1 MPSWRSAVPGS
12 KTPTLKTPA
21 AGAAALQSRP
31 EPCSAAVPAAHAAY
45 RIHRP
50 QPALKIRKPSYPP
63 ATLPLY
69 ADLIYSAYNP
79 GEIVNHHRLSES
91 VSTLYAELLDQ
102 SILAAAEDA
111 TRNAPSGAFTSK
123 NIKGRTYWYLQ
134 RSEGERKRQIYIGPD
149 SPALNSWMKQVRETR
164 DRNQVDVSQRRRLC
178 AMLAAGGATTEP
190 AAVIKVLQLLSEARV
205 FQLGGVLIGT
215 LAYRTLAN
223 VLGVQFDQS
232 ALRTQDVDI
241 AQDPAIGV
249 ALARETSAVD
259 LDEALNEADLGFQ
272 SIPALDRKN
281 PSTSFKIHGRELR
294 VDLLT
299 PMRGRESST
308 PIYLPAYNLSA
319 QPLRF
324 LEYLIETPIQATV
337 IATDAVLVNL
347 PDPARFALHK
357 LWTSGKRSPAFQT
370 KARKDLLQASQ
381 LLEVLL
387 EDRPSDVVAAWEAL
401 KDYRGVKK
409 KILDAA
415 TRIEPEVKKRL
426 ETALGISG

>member
-1 MPSWRSAVPGS
+1 
-12 KTPTLKTPA
+12 L
-21 AGAAALQSRP
+21 
-31 EPCSAAVPAAHAAY
+31 
-45 RIHRP
+45 
-50 QPALKIRKPSYPP
+50 
-63 ATLPLY
+63 
-69 ADLIYSAYNP
+69 
-79 GEIVNHHRLSES
+79 NHHRLSES

-102 SILAAAEDA
+102 SILAAAEEA
-111 TRNAPSGAFTSK
+111 TRGVPSGTFTSK
-123 NIKGRTYWYLQ
+123 NIKGKTYWYLQ
-134 RSEGERKRQIYIGPD
+134 RSEGEHKRQTYIGAD
-149 SPALNSWMKQVRETR
+149 SPALNSWMQQVREKR
-164 DRNQVDVSQRRRLC
+164 HANKADMSQRRRLC
-178 AMLAAGGATTEP
+178 AMLAAGGATTES

-215 LAYRTLAN
+215 LAFRTLAN
-223 VLGVQFDQS
+223 VLGVRFDQS

-249 ALARETSAVD
+249 ALARESSAVH
-259 LDEALNEADLGFQ
+259 LDKILTEADLGFQ
-272 SIPALDRKN
+272 SIPTLDRKN
-281 PSTSFKIHGRELR
+281 SSTSFKIRGRDLR

-299 PMRGRESST
+299 PMRGRESSA

-387 EDRPSDVVAAWEAL
+387 EDRPSDVIAAWEAL
-401 KDYRGVKK
+401 KNYRGVEGPRCRHSNR
-409 KILDAA
+409 A
-415 TRIEPEVKKRL
+415 
-426 ETALGISG
+426 

>member
-1 MPSWRSAVPGS
+1 
-12 KTPTLKTPA
+12 
-21 AGAAALQSRP
+21 
-31 EPCSAAVPAAHAAY
+31 
-45 RIHRP
+45 
-50 QPALKIRKPSYPP
+50 
-63 ATLPLY
+63 
-69 ADLIYSAYNP
+69 
-79 GEIVNHHRLSES
+79 VNHHRLSES

-102 SILAAAEDA
+102 SILAAAEEA
-111 TRNAPSGAFTSK
+111 TRSAPSGTFTSK

-134 RSEGERKRQIYIGPD
+134 RSEGERKRQIYIGAD
-149 SPALNSWMKQVRETR
+149 SPALNSWMQQVRATR
-164 DRNQVDVSQRRRLC
+164 DANKADVSQRRRLC

-215 LAYRTLAN
+215 LAFRTLAN

-259 LDEALNEADLGFQ
+259 LDEALTEAGLGFQ

-281 PSTSFKIHGRELR
+281 PSTSFKIRGRELR

-308 PIYLPAYNLSA
+308 PVYLPAYNLSA

-324 LEYLIETPIQATV
+324 LEYLIEAPIQATV
-337 IATDAVLVNL
+337 IATNAVLVNL

>member
-1 MPSWRSAVPGS
+1 M
-12 KTPTLKTPA
+12 
-21 AGAAALQSRP
+21 
-31 EPCSAAVPAAHAAY
+31 
-45 RIHRP
+45 
-50 QPALKIRKPSYPP
+50 
-63 ATLPLY
+63 
-69 ADLIYSAYNP
+69 
-79 GEIVNHHRLSES
+79 NHHRLSES

-102 SILAAAEDA
+102 SILAAAEEA
-111 TRNAPSGAFTSK
+111 THSSPSGTFTSK
-123 NIKGRTYWYLQ
+123 NIKGKTYWYLQ
-134 RSEGERKRQIYIGPD
+134 RSEGERKRQIYIGAD
-149 SPALNSWMKQVRETR
+149 SPALNNWMQQVRETHSA
-164 DRNQVDVSQRRRLC
+164 NKADVSQRQRLC
-178 AMLAAGGATTEP
+178 AMLNAGGATTEP

-205 FQLGGVLIGT
+205 FQLGGVVIGT
-215 LAYRTLAN
+215 LAFRALAN
-223 VLGVQFDQS
+223 VLGVKFDQS

-241 AQDPAIGV
+241 AQDPGIGV

-259 LDEALNEADLGFQ
+259 LNEALTKADLGFQ
-272 SIPALDRKN
+272 AIPAFDPKN
-281 PSTSFKIHGRELR
+281 PSTSFKIRGRELR

-299 PMRGRESST
+299 PMRGRESNT

-357 LWTSGKRSPAFQT
+357 LWTSGKRSPTFQT

-381 LLEVLL
+381 LLEVVL
-387 EDRPSDVVAAWEAL
+387 EDRPSDIVAAWEAL

-415 TRIEPEVKKRL
+415 TRIDPEVKKDL
-426 ETALGISG
+426 DAVLDNPD

>member
-1 MPSWRSAVPGS
+1 
-12 KTPTLKTPA
+12 
-21 AGAAALQSRP
+21 
-31 EPCSAAVPAAHAAY
+31 
-45 RIHRP
+45 
-50 QPALKIRKPSYPP
+50 
-63 ATLPLY
+63 
-69 ADLIYSAYNP
+69 
-79 GEIVNHHRLSES
+79 VNHHRLSES

-102 SILAAAEDA
+102 SILAAAEEA
-111 TRNAPSGAFTSK
+111 TRGVPSGAFTSK

-134 RSEGERKRQIYIGPD
+134 RSEGERKRQIYIGAD
-149 SPALNSWMKQVRETR
+149 SPALNSWMQQVREK
-164 DRNQVDVSQRRRLC
+164 NNANKADVSQRRRLC

-215 LAYRTLAN
+215 LAFRTLAN
-223 VLGVQFDQS
+223 VLGVRFDQS

-259 LDEALNEADLGFQ
+259 LDEALTETDLRFRAF
-272 SIPALDRKN
+272 PALDRNN
-281 PSTSFKIHGRELR
+281 PSTSFKIRGRELR
-294 VDLLT
+294 VDILT
-299 PMRGRESST
+299 PMRGRESSA

-370 KARKDLLQASQ
+370 QARKDLLQASQ
-381 LLEVLL
+381 LLEILL
-387 EDRPSDVVAAWEAL
+387 EDRPSDVVAGWEAL

-415 TRIEPEVKKRL
+415 TRIEPGVKKRL
-426 ETALGISG
+426 DAALEISD

>member
-1 MPSWRSAVPGS
+1 V
-12 KTPTLKTPA
+12 T
-21 AGAAALQSRP
+21 
-31 EPCSAAVPAAHAAY
+31 
-45 RIHRP
+45 
-50 QPALKIRKPSYPP
+50 
-63 ATLPLY
+63 
-69 ADLIYSAYNP
+69 
-79 GEIVNHHRLSES
+79 HHRLSDS

-102 SILAAAEDA
+102 SILAAAEEA
-111 TRNAPSGAFTSK
+111 THSTPSGTFTSK
-123 NIKGRTYWYLQ
+123 DIKGRTYWYLQ
-134 RSEGERKRQIYIGPD
+134 RSEGGRKRQIYIGAD
-149 SPALNSWMKQVRETR
+149 SPALNSWMQQVRETR
-164 DRNQVDVSQRRRLC
+164 DANKADVSQRRRLC

-215 LAYRTLAN
+215 LAFRTLAN

-259 LDEALNEADLGFQ
+259 LDEALTEADLGFHVT
-272 SIPALDRKN
+272 PALDRKN
-281 PSTSFKIHGRELR
+281 PSTSFKIRGRDLR

-308 PIYLPAYNLSA
+308 PIYLPAYHLSA
-319 QPLRF
+319 QPIRF

-347 PDPARFALHK
+347 PDPARFTLHK
-357 LWTSGKRSPAFQT
+357 LWTSRTRSPGFQT

-401 KDYRGVKK
+401 ENYRGVRKK
-409 KILDAA
+409 VLDAA
-415 TRIEPEVKKRL
+415 TRIEPEVKKL
-426 ETALGISG
+426 LDAALGNPG

>member
-1 MPSWRSAVPGS
+1 M
-12 KTPTLKTPA
+12 
-21 AGAAALQSRP
+21 
-31 EPCSAAVPAAHAAY
+31 
-45 RIHRP
+45 
-50 QPALKIRKPSYPP
+50 
-63 ATLPLY
+63 
-69 ADLIYSAYNP
+69 
-79 GEIVNHHRLSES
+79 NHHRLSES

-102 SILAAAEDA
+102 SILAAAEEA
-111 TRNAPSGAFTSK
+111 THSAPSGTFTSK

-134 RSEGERKRQIYIGPD
+134 RSEGERKRQIYIGAD
-149 SPALNSWMKQVRETR
+149 SPALNSWMQQVRETR
-164 DRNQVDVSQRRRLC
+164 DANKADVSQRRRLC
-178 AMLAAGGATTEP
+178 AMLAAGGATTES

-215 LAYRTLAN
+215 LAFRTLAN

-259 LDEALNEADLGFQ
+259 LDEALTEADLGFQ
-272 SIPALDRKN
+272 AIPALDRKN
-281 PSTSFKIHGRELR
+281 PSTSFKIRGRELR

-308 PIYLPAYNLSA
+308 PVYLPAYNLSA

-357 LWTSGKRSPAFQT
+357 LWTSGKRSPGFHT
-370 KARKDLLQASQ
+370 KARKDLFQASQ

-401 KDYRGVKK
+401 KNYRGVKK
-409 KILDAA
+409 QILEVA
-415 TRIEPEVKKRL
+415 TRIEPEVKKHL
-426 ETALGISG
+426 DEVLGNPG